1 MSELRNL
8 NLLVT
13 LLRGR
18 NLPDL
23 LDTLEPIRVGFE
35 LVSQTGGIVGKLSCD
50 EPNPRGELS
59 SEERGKTGSQL
70 PSPSTYLLP
79 VKPRHWLEQR
89 TGTKKVMLR
98 LHCQHQQSQ
107 EEREGGEG
115 ELHTVGPAT
124 AESGQ

>member
-1 MSELRNL
+1 MGELAGVL
-8 NLLVT
+8 VALLHF
-13 LLRGR
+13 RGR

-50 EPNPRGELS
+50 EPNSRGELR

-70 PSPSTYLLP
+70 PSSSTYLLP
-79 VKPRHWLEQR
+79 VKPRHWVEQR

-98 LHCQHQQSQ
+98 LHCQHQESQ
-107 EEREGGEG
+107 EEREEGEG
-115 ELHTVGPAT
+115 ELHTEGPAT